1 MPDIRHSG
9 TMGAFGGDAME
20 LVKIGKK
27 GQVTIPR
34 SVLRAAGIS
43 EETRVVMEATSDG
56 AIVMRQAAVYPI
68 EIYSEDRIR
77 EFEESNTIPVA
88 MERRV
93 QAYLKKRRAKR

>member
-1 MPDIRHSG
+1 
-9 TMGAFGGDAME
+9 ME